1 MPRYARR
8 GFTLVELLVVIAIIG
23 ILMAALLPA
32 IQQARESARRIDCS
46 SRIRQVGLA
55 ARNYESAQRRFP
67 PGYLG
72 MTPAV
77 HIDQNYNFVDQWT
90 GLIPH
95 LLPYME
101 AKSVYNHIQANL
113 LKVDLRAFGPWWGDN
128 DAWVAAQT
136 RISPLLCPS
145 APALVPSQGTF
156 IVLHNWSLSSSGFVQ
171 LGFDATF
178 FPKNDQNGDPEGA
191 LLALTD
197 YLGCAGEWGDI
208 SGDAFLESRHRG
220 IFTNRSKT
228 RIADIKD
235 GASKTLLFGEEY
247 GDPYNYNTGLV
258 EEYCYGYSWMGCGG
272 MDTTQQGPGTG
283 QGLTDGVWSAFG
295 SKHPGLVNFCF
306 ADGSVHQLQKEISP
320 DVLSALAGMADSDA
334 VPPEVLR

>member
-1 MPRYARR
+1 MPQSARR

-46 SRIRQVGLA
+46 SRIRQIGLA
-55 ARNYESAQRRFP
+55 ARNYESIKKVFP

-72 MTPAV
+72 MLPPADV
-77 HIDQNYNFVDQWT
+77 NGPGGFNQQWT
-90 GLIPH
+90 GVIPH
-95 LLPYME
+95 LLPFME
-101 AKSVYNHIQANL
+101 AKTVYIQIQANL
-113 LKVDLRAFGPWWGDN
+113 LKTDLKGYPAWWNDN
-128 DAWVAAQT
+128 DAWAAAQT

-145 APALVPSQGTF
+145 APTMVPSKGTF
-156 IVLHNWSLSSSGFVQ
+156 ILLHNYPDTTTFPGGIALT
-171 LGFDATF
+171 FDATY
-178 FPKNDQNGDPEGA
+178 FPHDDMGELVGG

-197 YLGCAGEWGDI
+197 YLGCAGEWGTT
-208 SGDAFLESRHRG
+208 GAAQYFPNEERHRG

-247 GDPYNYNTGLV
+247 GDPFSD
-258 EEYCYGYSWMGCGG
+258 EYSFGYAWMGCGG
-272 MDTTQQGPGTG
+272 MDTQA
-283 QGLTDGVWSAFG
+283 GLTDGKWYAFG
-295 SKHPGLVNFCF
+295 SKHPGIVNFCY

-320 DVLSALAGMADSDA
+320 DVLNALGGMADSDA
-334 VPPEVLR
+334 IPPEVLR